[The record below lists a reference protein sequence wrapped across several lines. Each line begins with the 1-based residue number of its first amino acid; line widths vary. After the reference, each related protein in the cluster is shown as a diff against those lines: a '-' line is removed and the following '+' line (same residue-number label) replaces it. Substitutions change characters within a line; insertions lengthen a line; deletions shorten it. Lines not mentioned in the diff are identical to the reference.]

1 MKVCH
6 VCTSLA
12 VAGAQKMLLEL
23 LKQLKKTR
31 LEIESHVVTLID
43 GPVRQEIEAIGVPVT
58 VVSKSK
64 RQAFNP
70 LSILKLAL
78 LLRRIEPEVIQG
90 WMYHGCLAALLAER
104 ANLRATPVMWGIH
117 SSLDDVKNEKRLT
130 RAVIS
135 ICAWLSK
142 WPTHVIH
149 CSYTSKKQHEG
160 LGFNRKNSTV
170 IPNGFDHQRFR
181 PDEQAHESLCEELAL
196 GTDPLLV
203 GHIARYH
210 PMKDHQNLLQAAS
223 LLVKRVPEVHFIL
236 AGAGVEQNN
245 KTLTELVERLNISQ
259 HVHFLGLRSDVPR
272 LMAAFDAFCTS
283 SAWGESFPIV
293 VGEAMASGVPCVVTD
308 VGDSAALVGDTGVVV
323 APNAPEALAEG
334 LIKVLKMNHEERT
347 VLAKKARERIIH
359 HYSIETV
366 TNKYAAL
373 FESYALWR
381 GF

>member
-6 VCTSLA
+6 VCTSLT

-31 LEIESHVVTLID
+31 IENHVVTLID

-70 LSILKLAL
+70 LSILKLAA
-78 LLRRIEPEVIQG
+78 LLRRIEPQVIQG

-117 SSLDDVKNEKRLT
+117 TSLDDVKNEKRLT

-135 ICAWLSK
+135 MCAWLSK
-142 WPTHVIH
+142 WPTDVIH
-149 CSYTSKKQHEG
+149 CSYTSEKQHER
-160 LGFNRKNSTV
+160 LGFDRKNSTV
-170 IPNGFDHQRFR
+170 IANGFDHQRFR
-181 PDEQAHESLCEELAL
+181 PDNHAHESLCEELGVA
-196 GTDPLLV
+196 TDQLLV

-223 LLVKRVPEVHFIL
+223 RLVKRAPEVHFVL
-236 AGAGVEQNN
+236 AGPGVDPNN
-245 KTLTELVERLNISQ
+245 KTLTELVQRLNISQ
-259 HVHFLGLRSDVPR
+259 HVHFLGLRSDIPR
-272 LMAAFDAFCTS
+272 LMAAFNVLCTS

-308 VGDSAALVGDTGVVV
+308 VGDSATIVGDTGAVVP
-323 APNAPEALAEG
+323 AQTPEALAEA
-334 LIKVLKMNHEERT
+334 LITYLTMAPQER
-347 VLAKKARERIIH
+347 VAVGRKARQRIIDN
-359 HYSIETV
+359 YSIETIV
-366 TNKYAAL
+366 KRYETLYQ
-373 FESYALWR
+373 SVYI
-381 GF
+381 GV